1 VEAKVRG
8 VEDVERLRGMLLSL
22 LRVQRPEELQW

>member
-1 VEAKVRG
+1 